1 MRVLR
6 VAGVTYSE
14 QVPSLELLSVQHQR
28 ALPLALREWLNSGR
42 VSPLDRPWIVVP
54 SAAMRQRVDWDLADA
69 QGMSEPISSNMRDLF
84 PEEFVDTIETT
95 VSR

>member
-1 MRVLR
+1 
-6 VAGVTYSE
+6 
-14 QVPSLELLSVQHQR
+14 
-28 ALPLALREWLNSGR
+28 
-42 VSPLDRPWIVVP
+42 
-54 SAAMRQRVDWDLADA
+54 MRQHVDWDLADA